1 MLCIH
6 VFHKAANLSA
16 GGVGGRRKAGK
27 RCERMGQRVIALV
40 DHRHAVFL
48 EPLGI
53 IIALIDQRVMS
64 GGDHKRGRQIRQI
77 TLHRRNDGFEL
88 NALLAKNQLPSNTT
102 LNIGLAVVIEN
113 TDGSKNYWALQHC
126 AKQPDFHLR
135 QSFALTLHTTPP

>member
-1 MLCIH
+1 MRHARRDKKYREL
-6 VFHKAANLSA
+6 NLSPS
-16 GGVGGRRKAGK
+16 
-27 RCERMGQRVIALV
+27 GQWANYR
-40 DHRHAVFL
+40 F
-48 EPLGI
+48 
-53 IIALIDQRVMS
+53 IDY
-64 GGDHKRGRQIRQI
+64 RQPDATFTPSTPPQI

-113 TDGSKNYWALQHC
+113 TDVSKNYWALQHC